1 MRTKSVSQII
11 VLSAAV
17 AAVLGVGVWVLL
29 VVLRKRREG

>member
-1 MRTKSVSQII
+1 MKTKTVSLII

-17 AAVLGVGVWVLL
+17 AAVVGAGVWVLL